1 MLAIS
6 KKYFNKL
13 NYLEIGV
20 SVGKNF
26 YQLLNAHEKANFTGF
41 DNEDINPVLERR
53 MELISKKE
61 WITPPDSIKKNPSYL
76 NTYSYKGNDVQYLCA
91 DVWDEN
97 SWSKL
102 EGNKYNLIFSDA
114 LHSPEAILF
123 EFRMLVKY
131 KLLDRDF
138 IIVWDDLVGKMRNS
152 FYRIIRKYNETFNI
166 KEINL
171 IDINGWI
178 GEHEKMHSVGLIS
191 SFNF

>member
-1 MLAIS
+1 
-6 KKYFNKL
+6 
-13 NYLEIGV
+13 
-20 SVGKNF
+20 
-26 YQLLNAHEKANFTGF
+26 LNAHEKANFTGF
-41 DNEDINPVLERR
+41 DIEDINPVLERR
-53 MELISKKE
+53 MGLISKKE

-102 EGNKYNLIFSDA
+102 EGNKHNLIFSDA

-123 EFRMLVKY
+123 EFKMLVKY

-138 IIVWDDLVGKMRNS
+138 VIVWDDLVGKMRNS